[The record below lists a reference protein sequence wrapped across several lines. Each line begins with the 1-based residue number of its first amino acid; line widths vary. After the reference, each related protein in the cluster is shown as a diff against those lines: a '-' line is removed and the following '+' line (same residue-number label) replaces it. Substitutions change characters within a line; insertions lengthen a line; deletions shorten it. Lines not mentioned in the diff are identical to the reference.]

1 MKEICQHG
9 TSSGTPVRMHF
20 LTLQHRRWL
29 SGEDGASQPPKCRSC
44 ASISHIAWCCCTA
57 QSALLPYPYHARVVR
72 QPLSHERENKGDYN
86 LNILTCWSCSFPVSL
101 FLTSI
106 KQFGQKSH
114 VECARFS
121 PDGQYLVTG
130 SVDGFIEVW
139 NFTTGKIRKVCLFC
153 GQLIGWSMEPTRL
166 CSFP

>member
-1 MKEICQHG
+1 MKEICQQG

-86 LNILTCWSCSFPVSL
+86 LNILTCWSCRFPVSL
-101 FLTSI
+101 FLEAKGEGRGNLELAQTPSSNPVSSLSLCLI
-106 KQFGQKSH
+106 PGNKKRKQ
-114 VECARFS
+114 
-121 PDGQYLVTG
+121 T
-130 SVDGFIEVW
+130 
-139 NFTTGKIRKVCLFC
+139 
-153 GQLIGWSMEPTRL
+153 
-166 CSFP
+166 